1 MKLLDREYAAAGEV
15 VLLPTRQIAPQ
26 PRPHCFNGVQVARV
40 WSADRFSCILMAAAG
55 SVHCRATP
63 LHGRFDEPDGPLD
76 AGQHSSPIAL
86 RHLRRRGP
94 LSERELAATGEAA
107 PEWNLHTW
115 LHTVSVVMMA
125 RGAQL
130 LVFTG
135 PRVPDG
141 LRHVPLA
148 PGERLR
154 RHRERHAVQLQP
166 DVFLPPRR
174 GLLHIALDP
183 CLSLL
188 QLGGIESTDLRQSF
202 PEIPV
207 SVELVRHRPL
217 RHSQLQRRTDVQKRL
232 CRHFFTKSTIVC
244 SCATDNLRFRPQLP
258 HLAWGLSVPLGGLHR
273 LDCVPHRLVRRRLAG
288 HVHDFTAN
296 VDEAH
301 ALLGLEVPRAGGLK
315 RVQPT
320 GVDFHVHGRHD
331 YK

>member
-1 MKLLDREYAAAGEV
+1 
-15 VLLPTRQIAPQ
+15 
-26 PRPHCFNGVQVARV
+26 
-40 WSADRFSCILMAAAG
+40 
-55 SVHCRATP
+55 
-63 LHGRFDEPDGPLD
+63 
-76 AGQHSSPIAL
+76 
-86 RHLRRRGP
+86 
-94 LSERELAATGEAA
+94 
-107 PEWNLHTW
+107 
-115 LHTVSVVMMA
+115 MA

-148 PGERLR
+148 PGERLW
-154 RHRERHAVQLQP
+154 RHRERHAVQHQP

-174 GLLHIALDP
+174 RLLHVALDP

-207 SVELVRHRPL
+207 PVEHVRHRPL
-217 RHSQLQRRTDVQKRL
+217 RHSQLPRRTHAVASAEALVPPLLHKVDDRL
-232 CRHFFTKSTIVC
+232 LLRH
-244 SCATDNLRFRPQLP
+244 RQLALP
-258 HLAWGLSVPLGGLHR
+258 PAIAVPRLGYLGPAGGLHR

-288 HVHDFTAN
+288 HVHDFATN
-296 VDEAH
+296 VPDAH

-315 RVQPT
+315 REQTT
-320 GVDFHVHGRHD
+320 GEDFHVHGRHD